1 MSALPAASSFSGAE
15 GSEGAC
21 GCTSRPT
28 ARKSPCEIAEYS
40 AAWSALG
47 KKSSTTVNGFAPDAE
62 IVSCLEPQADRPSSD
77 ASAGAS
83 SAAGAAGRGRPER
96 SARDGRGGCG
106 RTLNGF
112 LLPVGWPTAP
122 ERRSASVSA

>member
-15 GSEGAC
+15 GSDGAC

-47 KKSSTTVNGFAPDAE
+47 KKSSTTVNGLALAAE
-62 IVSCLEPQADRPSSD
+62 IVSCLDPQALRPISE
-77 ASAGAS
+77 ASA
-83 SAAGAAGRGRPER
+83 
-96 SARDGRGGCG
+96 SARTAARRETGDEVKA
-106 RTLNGF
+106 F
-112 LLPVGWPTAP
+112 LLLVGWPTAR
-122 ERRSASVSA
+122 ERARRL